1 MSTDIKM
8 FCQCDHYSNGKQ
20 YTYDLCP
27 KCLGKGYYYDISF
40 DSTGN
45 PVLATGTIKLQQEV
59 LKIIN
64 DERGNNLFFDRWGS
78 TIHNIIG
85 TKMTNMP
92 VAKCEMAIRMSL
104 DYLKMLQQSQNAS
117 YDNMTSDE
125 ILLDVESI
133 QTTQFSRGYDINVT
147 IKNQSNEIYDQT
159 IYTG

>member
-1 MSTDIKM
+1 
-8 FCQCDHYSNGKQ
+8 
-20 YTYDLCP
+20 
-27 KCLGKGYYYDISF
+27 
-40 DSTGN
+40 
-45 PVLATGTIKLQQEV
+45 
-59 LKIIN
+59 
-64 DERGNNLFFDRWGS
+64 
-78 TIHNIIG
+78 
-85 TKMTNMP
+85 MTNMP
-92 VAKCEMAIRMSL
+92 IAKCEMAIRMSL